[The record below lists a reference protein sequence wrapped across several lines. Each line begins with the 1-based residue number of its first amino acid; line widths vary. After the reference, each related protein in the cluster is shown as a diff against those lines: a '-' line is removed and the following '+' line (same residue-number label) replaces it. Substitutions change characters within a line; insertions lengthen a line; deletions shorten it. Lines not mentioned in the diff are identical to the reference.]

1 MVKILNKSFTIYFVR
16 HGETEYN
23 VTHQMQGWCD
33 SPLTK
38 RGIASLKEVREKLAH
53 IKFDKIYSS
62 SLPRA
67 IASCEILTDKG
78 YEINDLFK
86 EMHFG
91 KLEATYEGEVINIEE
106 KQQELLQGYKQFG
119 GESMDEF
126 KKRIIKS
133 FEFINENAE
142 NGQAILVITHGVYI
156 MMVRLLLTSKMFDKK
171 IDNGSITSVL
181 YDGSYQMIG
190 D

>member
-62 SLPRA
+62 SLQRA
-67 IASCEILTDKG
+67 IASCEILTDME

-86 EMHFG
+86 EMYFG
-91 KLEATYEGEVINIEE
+91 KLEATYEGEEINNEE